1 MSELLHTI
9 IVVLAVIVAAVSFV
23 GAAFF
28 FGLFVYFYR
37 WRESLKEP
45 GEQA

>member
-1 MSELLHTI
+1 MSELLHAL
-9 IVVLAVIVAAVSFV
+9 IVTLAVIVSAVCFV

-28 FGLFVYFYR
+28 FGLFLYFYR

-45 GEQA
+45 GELL

>member
-1 MSELLHTI
+1 MNELLQYVIT
-9 IVVLAVIVAAVSFV
+9 VLALIVAAVAFV

-28 FGLFVYFYR
+28 FGLAIYFLR
-37 WRESLKEP
+37 GKESLKEP